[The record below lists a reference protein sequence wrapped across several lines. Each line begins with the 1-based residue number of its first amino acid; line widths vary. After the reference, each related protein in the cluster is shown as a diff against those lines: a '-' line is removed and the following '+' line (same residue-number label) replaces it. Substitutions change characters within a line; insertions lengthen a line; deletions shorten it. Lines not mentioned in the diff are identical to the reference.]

1 MMQYTLW
8 NKSESCSLSTNETG
22 KLIFDL
28 IDGKRSFS
36 EILNK
41 LISSA
46 GYSSIVE
53 ERRAQLDELMEI
65 TTIFFDLSR
74 VLIQFWLSGHI
85 YLVISEKAK
94 DKTTN
99 GQSKPNGQ
107 AELLKRLSR
116 HETLNKQ
123 AIIFQKNLLKDK
135 EQSFHLKLIEIRNMM
150 ETNLLIP
157 VHAS

>member
-1 MMQYTLW
+1 MQYTLW

-28 IDGKRSFS
+28 IDGKKLFS
-36 EILNK
+36 EILNR

-53 ERRAQLDELMEI
+53 KRRAQLDELMEI

-85 YLVISEKAK
+85 YLVISEETKN
-94 DKTTN
+94 KTTN
-99 GQSKPNGQ
+99 DHSIPKGQ
-107 AELLKRLSR
+107 AELLNLLSK
-116 HETLNKQ
+116 HKTLNKQ
-123 AIIFQKNLLKDK
+123 AITFQENLLKDK
-135 EQSFHLKLIEIRNMM
+135 EKPFHLKLIEIRNMI